1 MGVGC
6 AWSGSMARGVGHVLA
21 GQWLAG
27 RSKEGGFKHDK
38 HPAVAGSGSQGDRHA
53 ANVGVP
59 GLPVRRGY
67 GPAGLPVRPYSLAA
81 SVAFSAKPVR
91 VMAVGPVPGRR

>member
-27 RSKEGGFKHDK
+27 RSKEGGFKRDE
-38 HPAVAGSGSQGDRHA
+38 HPAVADPDH
-53 ANVGVP
+53 GVVATRQTWVCRGCRFGAVTARP
-59 GLPVRRGY
+59 GC
-67 GPAGLPVRPYSLAA
+67 RPYSVAA

-91 VMAVGPVPGRR
+91 VMAVGSVPGRR

>member
-6 AWSGSMARGVGHVLA
+6 AWSGSISCGVGRVLA

-27 RSKEGGFKHDK
+27 RSEEGGFKRDK
-38 HPAVAGSGSQGDRHA
+38 HPAVAGSGSQCDRRA

-67 GPAGLPVRPYSLAA
+67 GPAGLPVRPYSVAA

-91 VMAVGPVPGRR
+91 VMAVGSVPGRR